1 MMFDFSQLQA
11 LFSQI
16 GEEWSPRNKETVC
29 EALWQYY
36 SECNPAQDDR
46 VIQAESALEPYF
58 QGLSPD
64 TGMTCLGRFPNYAS
78 AVSVQPFWMACVSP
92 SACTTN

>member
-36 SECNPAQDDR
+36 SEF
-46 VIQAESALEPYF
+46 S
-58 QGLSPD
+58 
-64 TGMTCLGRFPNYAS
+64 M
-78 AVSVQPFWMACVSP
+78 QPFWMACVSP